1 MRRTLIVA
9 RHELLTNLMRKSFL
23 LATIGVPALTIG
35 MLILVATVTVQFT
48 VNNDI
53 GTVGFADESGL
64 FANAS
69 TDDTPLI
76 AYATVAAAAAAF
88 EGGELGGYF
97 VIPRDYLAT
106 GQLQLYTRSGFPVGL
121 QDTIDQFLTGHL
133 STGADPD
140 IVERLLNPVT
150 LDLSLQDSGRTVGS
164 EAAVTLFLLPL
175 IFMMIFMLA
184 LQSASSYLMSGV
196 VEEKSNRIMEVL
208 ITSLTPTQLLRGK
221 ILGLGILALI
231 QVSIWVAASAIGLQL
246 GQGIP
251 ALAGVALQADVVA
264 WAFVFFLFD
273 FFLLG
278 AVMAAIGAV
287 VGSEQESRQ
296 ISGLFSLVLVVP
308 VFFLTSFITD
318 PNGGVAIF
326 FSLFPLTAPVAIIL
340 RLGLTAVPPEQIL
353 LSLAILVVTTVVAIW
368 MGGRIFGWSLLMY
381 GKRPSL
387 RAIFR
392 AARRGEGM
400 ATSATE
406 VQAS

>member
-35 MLILVATVTVQFT
+35 LLILVATVTVQFT

-53 GTVGFADESGL
+53 GAVGFADQSGL
-64 FANAS
+64 FTGAS
-69 TDDTPLI
+69 TDGTALV
-76 AYATVAAAAAAF
+76 AYPSAEVAAAAF
-88 EGGELGGYF
+88 EAGDLGGYF
-97 VIPRDYLAT
+97 VIPADYLAT
-106 GQLQLYTRSGFPVGL
+106 GQLQLYTRSGFPVDL
-121 QDTIDQFLTGHL
+121 QDTIDRFLTTHL
-133 STGADPD
+133 STGANPA
-140 IVERLLNPVT
+140 ITERLLNPVT
-150 LDLSLQDSGRTVGS
+150 LDLELQDSGRTIGS

-208 ITSLTPTQLLRGK
+208 ITSLTPVQLLRGK

-251 ALAGVALQADVVA
+251 ALAGVTLQPDVVA

-296 ISGLFSLVLVVP
+296 ISGLFTLVLVLP
-308 VFFLTSFITD
+308 IFFLTSFITD
-318 PNGGVAIF
+318 PNGGIAVF

-340 RLGLTAVPPEQIL
+340 RLGLAAVPLEQIL
-353 LSLAILVVTTVVAIW
+353 FSLGILIATTFVAIW
-368 MGGRIFGWSLLMY
+368 LGGRIFGWSLLMY
-381 GKRPSL
+381 GKRPSI

-392 AARRGEGM
+392 AASRGEGM

-406 VQAS
+406 VQTS